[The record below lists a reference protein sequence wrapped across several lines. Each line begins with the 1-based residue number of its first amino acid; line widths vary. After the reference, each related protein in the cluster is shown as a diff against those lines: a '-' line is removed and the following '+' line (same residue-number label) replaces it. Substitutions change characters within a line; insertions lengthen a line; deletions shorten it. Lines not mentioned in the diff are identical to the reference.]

1 VARKTAL
8 VRFVPTPVVPARSGS
23 AGTGRRLAT
32 RRERVSHRGLFLTRD
47 EMAAA
52 TAATTGDRDRLLV
65 RLLAETGAR
74 LGEVLS
80 LTPARLGQGYVV
92 LPIEKRRQYEE
103 KAVYLNP
110 QSSLL
115 HELLRYAVD
124 HGLARVDRYW
134 PITRQQG
141 HTIVTRAAA
150 AAGVYRL
157 KPAKKDGVL
166 REVRTPAW
174 PHRFRHGAATA
185 MLEDS
190 DDDAVFVRDQ
200 LGHRNIRETLQYAAL
215 SEAKRREKAGRLRIA
230 PETWSERGER
240 GR

>member
-1 VARKTAL
+1 MARQTAL
-8 VRFVPTPVVPARSGS
+8 VRVTATPIVPAR
-23 AGTGRRLAT
+23 AIARRLAP
-32 RRERVSHRGLFLTRD
+32 RKERVSHRGLFLTRQ
-47 EMAAA
+47 EMAAIA
-52 TAATTGDRDRLLV
+52 VATTGDRDHLLV
-65 RLLAETGAR
+65 RTLAETGAR
-74 LGEVLS
+74 LGEVLT

-103 KAVYLNP
+103 QAVYLNP
-110 QSSLL
+110 RSSLL
-115 HELLRYAVD
+115 HDLLRYAVE
-124 HGLARVDRYW
+124 HGLARDTRYW

-141 HTIVTRAAA
+141 HTPVTRAAA

-157 KPAKKDGVL
+157 KPEQQDGVL
-166 REVRTPAW
+166 VAVRTPAW
-174 PHRFRHGAATA
+174 PHLFRHGAATA

-215 SEAKRREKAGRLRIA
+215 SEAKRREKAARLRIA
-230 PETWSERGER
+230 PETWPEH

>member
-1 VARKTAL
+1 
-8 VRFVPTPVVPARSGS
+8 
-23 AGTGRRLAT
+23 
-32 RRERVSHRGLFLTRD
+32 LFLTRE
-47 EMAAA
+47 EMAAIA
-52 TAATTGDRDRLLV
+52 AATTGDRDRLLV

-74 LGEVLS
+74 LGEVLT
-80 LTPARLGQGYVV
+80 LTSARLGQGYVV
-92 LPIEKRRQYEE
+92 LPVEKRRQYEE

-124 HGLARVDRYW
+124 YGLARDDRYW

-150 AAGVYRL
+150 AAAVYRL
-157 KPAKKDGVL
+157 KPEKQDGV
-166 REVRTPAW
+166 RVEVRTPAW
-174 PHRFRHGAATA
+174 PHLFRHGAATA

-215 SEAKRREKAGRLRIA
+215 SEAKRREKAARLRIA
-230 PETWSERGER
+230 PETWPAH

>member
-1 VARKTAL
+1 MSRKTAL
-8 VRFVPTPVVPARSGS
+8 VRVVATPIVPAR
-23 AGTGRRLAT
+23 AAPGRRLAPHK
-32 RRERVSHRGLFLTRD
+32 ERVSHRGLFLTRE
-47 EMAAA
+47 EMAAIA
-52 TAATTGDRDRLLV
+52 AATTGDRDRLLV

-74 LGEVLS
+74 LGEVLT
-80 LTPARLGQGYVV
+80 LTSARLGQGYVV
-92 LPIEKRRQYEE
+92 LPVEKRRQYEE

-124 HGLARVDRYW
+124 YGLARDDRYW

-157 KPAKKDGVL
+157 
-166 REVRTPAW
+166 T
-174 PHRFRHGAATA
+174 

-215 SEAKRREKAGRLRIA
+215 SEAKRREKAARLRIA
-230 PETWSERGER
+230 PETWPAH

>member
-8 VRFVPTPVVPARSGS
+8 VRVVPTPIVPARE
-23 AGTGRRLAT
+23 ARARRLAP
-32 RRERVSHRGLFLTRD
+32 RKERVSHRGLFLTRE
-47 EMAAA
+47 EMAAVA
-52 TAATTGDRDRLLV
+52 AATTGARDRLLA
-65 RLLAETGAR
+65 RALAETGAR
-74 LGEVLS
+74 LGEVLT

-110 QSSLL
+110 QSPLL
-115 HELLRYAVD
+115 HDLLRYAVE
-124 HGLARVDRYW
+124 HGLAPGDRYW

-150 AAGVYRL
+150 VAGVYRL
-157 KPAKKDGVL
+157 KPAKRGGVL
-166 REVRTPAW
+166 VEVRTPAW
-174 PHRFRHGAATA
+174 PHLFRHGAATA

-200 LGHRNIRETLQYAAL
+200 LGHRNIRETLHYAAL
-215 SEAKRREKAGRLRIA
+215 SEAKRREKAARLRIA
-230 PETWSERGER
+230 PETWR
-240 GR
+240 

>member
-1 VARKTAL
+1 MARQTAL
-8 VRFVPTPVVPARSGS
+8 VRAVATPIVPARSV
-23 AGTGRRLAT
+23 ARHLAP
-32 RRERVSHRGLFLTRD
+32 RKERVSYRGLFLTRQ
-47 EMAAA
+47 EMAAIA
-52 TAATTGDRDRLLV
+52 VATTGDRDHLLV
-65 RLLAETGAR
+65 RALAETGAR
-74 LGEVLS
+74 LGEVLT

-110 QSSLL
+110 RSSLL

-124 HGLARVDRYW
+124 HGLARDDRYW

-157 KPAKKDGVL
+157 KPEQQDGVL
-166 REVRTPAW
+166 VAVRTPAW
-174 PHRFRHGAATA
+174 PHLFRHGAATA

-215 SEAKRREKAGRLRIA
+215 SEAKRREKAARLRIA
-230 PETWSERGER
+230 PETWPEH